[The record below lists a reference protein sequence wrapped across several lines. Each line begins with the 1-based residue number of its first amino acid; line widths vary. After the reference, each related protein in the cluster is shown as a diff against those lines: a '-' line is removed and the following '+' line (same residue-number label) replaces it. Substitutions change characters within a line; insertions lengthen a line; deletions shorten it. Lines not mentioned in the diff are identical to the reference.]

1 MPTTVED
8 TLAAAVDEEVP
19 ALHAGVSY
27 MGRQLASTVL
37 SKFALRESPS
47 PSGKDGTS
55 SKLTR
60 VGVFRCPYFNISLN
74 NEIMKRTK
82 PSVVTN
88 HRNHKPARAPS
99 ALGLRGAAEL
109 FKAMGDVERLR
120 LLELLKHGERCVSEI
135 VASVGDKFSTVS
147 QRLRILRD
155 EGLISRRREGQHL
168 YYALAERH
176 VADLIQNALAHAEEL
191 RSAPAHDH

>member
-1 MPTTVED
+1 
-8 TLAAAVDEEVP
+8 
-19 ALHAGVSY
+19 
-27 MGRQLASTVL
+27 
-37 SKFALRESPS
+37 
-47 PSGKDGTS
+47 
-55 SKLTR
+55 
-60 VGVFRCPYFNISLN
+60 
-74 NEIMKRTK
+74 
-82 PSVVTN
+82 
-88 HRNHKPARAPS
+88 
-99 ALGLRGAAEL
+99 
-109 FKAMGDVERLR
+109 MGDVERLR